1 MVINKMKFLPVF
13 LFGLLSIPLVSQNPV
28 YIGTYTKT
36 EGHVDGKANGVYL
49 MHQDAK
55 TGDLSDPVCVAE
67 VINPSFVKTSSDGKN
82 LYAVSEL
89 APGDGES
96 GYIYS
101 FSRNADNSLEE
112 LGKISTESFA
122 PCHIEIDQSGKY
134 VFVSNYVGGVVMLYE
149 RDEKGN
155 LQKKQ
160 KIELENPKA
169 SHPHS
174 VSISKDNKFAY
185 INDLGND
192 KVWIYNFDAE
202 TGKLTPKDK
211 PYVELEEGAGPRHFS
226 FSKDEE
232 FAYTI
237 NELNSSL
244 SVFKKDSLGG
254 LSLIKS
260 YPSLPENFDE
270 KNFTADIHLHPNG
283 NFLYASN
290 RGHNSIA
297 AFQVNK
303 ESGKLILIG
312 HYATQGEFPRNF
324 AISPD
329 GNFLYAANQN
339 SDNISIFRINKMD
352 GKLIPHL
359 EPAEVKTPV
368 CIEFAK

>member
-1 MVINKMKFLPVF
+1 MKFLPVF
-13 LFGLLSIPLVSQNPV
+13 LFSLLSIPAVSQNPV

-36 EGHVDGKANGVYL
+36 EGHVDGKADGIYL
-49 MHQDAK
+49 MHQNAE
-55 TGDLSDPVCVAE
+55 TGDLSEPVCVAE
-67 VINPSFVKTSSDGKN
+67 VINPSFVKSSPDGKN

-89 APGDGES
+89 GPGDGES

-101 FSRNADNSLEE
+101 FRRNEDNYLEE

-122 PCHIEIDQSGKY
+122 PCHIEMDQSGKY

-149 RDEKGN
+149 RDQEGK

-160 KIELENPKA
+160 KIELENPEA

-174 VSISKDNKFAY
+174 VSISKDNEFAY
-185 INDLGND
+185 INDLGNN
-192 KVWIYNFDAE
+192 KVWIYNFDVEA
-202 TGKLTPKDK
+202 GKLTLNDK
-211 PYVELEEGAGPRHFS
+211 AYVELEEGAGPRHFS

-237 NELNSSL
+237 NELNSTL
-244 SVFKKDSLGG
+244 SVFKKDSSGG
-254 LSLIKS
+254 LSLIES
-260 YPSLPENFDE
+260 YSSLPENFDE
-270 KNFTADIHLHPNG
+270 KNSTADIHLHPSG
-283 NFLYASN
+283 NFIYASN
-290 RGHNSIA
+290 RGHNSIV
-297 AFQVNK
+297 AFRVNK
-303 ESGKLILIG
+303 ESGKLKLID

-329 GNFLYAANQN
+329 GSFLYAANQN
-339 SDNISIFRINKMD
+339 SNNISIFRINKMD

-368 CIEFAK
+368 CIEFAE

>member
-1 MVINKMKFLPVF
+1 MKLFPVF
-13 LFGLLSIPLVSQNPV
+13 LFSLLSIPGISQNPV

-36 EGHVDGKANGVYL
+36 EGHVDGKADGIYL
-49 MHQDAK
+49 MHQNGE
-55 TGDLSDPVCVAE
+55 TGALSEPVCVAE
-67 VINPSFVKTSSDGKN
+67 VINPSFVKTSKDGKN

-89 APGDGES
+89 GPGDGES

-101 FSRNADNSLEE
+101 FHRNEDNYLEK

-149 RDEKGN
+149 RGEQGK
-155 LQKKQ
+155 LKKKQ
-160 KIELENPKA
+160 KIELENPET

-174 VSISKDNKFAY
+174 VSISDDNKFAY
-185 INDLGND
+185 INDLGNN

-202 TGKLTPKDK
+202 AGELTPQDK
-211 PYVELEEGAGPRHFS
+211 PYVKLEEGTGPRHFA
-226 FSKDEE
+226 FSKDEN

-244 SVFKKDSLGG
+244 SVFGKDSFGG
-254 LSLIKS
+254 LSLIKT
-260 YPSLPENFDE
+260 YPSLPENFNG
-270 KNFTADIHLHPNG
+270 KNSTADIHLHPSG

-290 RGHNSIA
+290 RGHNSIV
-297 AFQVNK
+297 AFQVDK
-303 ESGKLILIG
+303 ETGKLKLID
-312 HYATQGEFPRNF
+312 HYSTRGEFPRNF

-329 GNFLYAANQN
+329 GSFLYAANQN
-339 SDNISIFRINKMD
+339 SDNISIFRINKID

-359 EPAEVKTPV
+359 EPVGVKTPV
-368 CIEFAK
+368 CIEFAE